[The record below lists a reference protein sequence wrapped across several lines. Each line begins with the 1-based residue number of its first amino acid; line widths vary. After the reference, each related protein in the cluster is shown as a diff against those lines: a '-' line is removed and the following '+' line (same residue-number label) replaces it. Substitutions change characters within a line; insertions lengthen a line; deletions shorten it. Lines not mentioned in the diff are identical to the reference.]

1 MQCSAD
7 YLAHSNATPPP
18 GRILSWTAAL
28 VASIVIDAVRALF
41 HLYLGRTADPGGLA
55 AAFQGGS
62 CVFRLGSR
70 FGPWSIAPAA
80 INSSG
85 ANKAIRKR
93 ILNDICPP

>member
-7 YLAHSNATPPP
+7 YLARSNATPPP
-18 GRILSWTAAL
+18 GRIPSSTAVL
-28 VASIVIDAVRALF
+28 MESIVIDAVRALL

-55 AAFQGGS
+55 PAFQGGS

-70 FGPWSIAPAA
+70 FGPCIIAPAA